1 MFLNTCIKIK
11 MKIRMDKMKTAMIF
25 FLVIILTISL
35 MGADLAL
42 ASNNELTELEAQQ
55 LKILKLSKVVEEN
68 PSTIEIKEEIESYKL
83 GLELYQQSNYQQA
96 ISELLKVKYSTLNL
110 PFYIKSQLVLGDCY
124 RKMEDWDSAI
134 EVYKNLVIDDPIL
147 TDYSLFFLAETYR
160 LKGENRESMA
170 TYNRVI
176 ENFPQSLIISEA
188 NYQIAQNYR
197 ELKDINSALIYYK
210 NILKD
215 SQDNQLK
222 AEVLL
227 ELSEIYWQE
236 KKYID
241 SLNCLYEILDQGYRL
256 KRNSEPEELL
266 IRYFDKI
273 QEDLKEIE
281 VPYQIMVKC
290 ADILFKYRQYNLA
303 EDLYKEVIE
312 TFPEGPDI
320 AEVYYKRARS
330 LYYKKEYKEAVNQCE
345 EIIAKFPPGEIVIKA
360 NYLGGNSL
368 RTLGEGYLAID
379 KYEKI
384 IGQYPE
390 SYYARQS
397 YLRLAE
403 SYFQLKETEK
413 GISLWRELISKYPNS
428 DESMTS
434 LWDLA
439 RYYTNN
445 NADSQ
450 ALDYYREL
458 SERFSKSRLGD
469 DALYWRGKTLQKT
482 GLEDE
487 ANSIYEKLLK
497 DYPLSYYAERIIE
510 QREDVNYRLL
520 LPVVFIS
527 KEKDFTNLEGFL
539 KKYDKIE
546 EKGQLS
552 LLKAEL
558 FGEVSFYKEA
568 IIELIEAL
576 NYNPGNIFLLFR
588 LSDLYQK
595 NKDYYSSL
603 NYSEIIF
610 SYLQDN
616 YPLEELP
623 LELWKHLYPAYFED
637 IIREHALK
645 YEIDPLLAL
654 AMIREESRFNAW
666 NESVAGA
673 RGLMQIIFSTG
684 EWIAQKLNFENF
696 NDEMLFSPEV
706 NINLGCWY
714 IGYLKERFLDDPILI
729 ISGYNAGPG
738 TTSKWLEQ
746 YDRADL
752 DNFVENIP
760 YPETREHIKKVM
772 KSYQM
777 YKRLAQVL
785 SEE

>member
-1 MFLNTCIKIK
+1 
-11 MKIRMDKMKTAMIF
+11 MKIRVDKMKTAMIF
-25 FLVIILTISL
+25 FLIIISTISL
-35 MGADLAL
+35 FGADIAL
-42 ASNNELTELEAQQ
+42 ADNNVLTELEAQQ
-55 LKILKLSKVVEEN
+55 LKILELSKVVEGQPSNIKLKEDIEN
-68 PSTIEIKEEIESYKL
+68 YKA
-83 GLELYQQSNYQQA
+83 GLELYQQSKYQQA

-110 PFYIKSQLVLGDCY
+110 PFYIKSQLILGDCY
-124 RKMEDWDSAI
+124 RKMENWDRAI

-160 LKGENRESMA
+160 FKGENRESIA
-170 TYNRVI
+170 AYKRII
-176 ENFPQSLIISEA
+176 ENFPQSLIIPEA

-210 NILKD
+210 NILTD
-215 SQDNQLK
+215 SQDDQLK
-222 AEVLL
+222 ANVLL

-241 SLNCLYEILDQGYRL
+241 SLNCLYEILGEGYRL

-281 VPYQIMVKC
+281 VPYHIIVKC
-290 ADILFKYRQYNLA
+290 ADVLFKYRQYNLA
-303 EDLYKEVIE
+303 EDLYKEVIK
-312 TFPEGPDI
+312 TFPKAVDI
-320 AEVYYKRARS
+320 AEIYYKRARA

-345 EIIAKFPPGEIVIKA
+345 EIIAKFPPSEITIKA
-360 NYLGGNSL
+360 NYFGGNSL
-368 RTLGEGYLAID
+368 SALGERYLAID

-390 SYYARQS
+390 TYYARES
-397 YLRLAE
+397 YLRMAE
-403 SYFQLKETEK
+403 CYFQLGEPEK
-413 GISLWRELISKYPNS
+413 GISQWRQLIDRYPNS
-428 DESMTS
+428 DQAMTTWWN
-434 LWDLA
+434 LG
-439 RYYTNN
+439 RYYTKNN
-445 NADSQ
+445 KDPE
-450 ALDYYREL
+450 ALESYRAL

-469 DALYWRGKTLQKT
+469 DALYWRGKTLQKM

-510 QREDVNYRLL
+510 QREDVNYRWL
-520 LPVVFIS
+520 LPVVSIS
-527 KEKDFTNLEGFL
+527 KENDFTNLEGFL
-539 KKYDKIE
+539 DKYDKIN
-546 EKGQLS
+546 EKGQLF

-568 IIELIEAL
+568 IIELKGAL

-610 SYLQDN
+610 NYLQDN

-623 LELWKHLYPAYFED
+623 LELWEHLYPAYFED
-637 IIREHALK
+637 MIREHALK

-684 EWIAQKLNFENF
+684 EWIAQKLNFEDF
-696 NDEMLFSPEV
+696 NNEMLFDPEI
-706 NINLGCWY
+706 NIDLGCWY
-714 IGYLKERFLDDPILI
+714 IGYLKERFSNDLILI

-738 TTSKWLEQ
+738 TTSKWLQQ
-746 YDRADL
+746 YSRSDL

-760 YPETREHIKKVM
+760 YSETREHIKKVM

-785 SEE
+785 SEV

>member
-1 MFLNTCIKIK
+1 
-11 MKIRMDKMKTAMIF
+11 MKTAMIF
-25 FLVIILTISL
+25 FLIIISTISL
-35 MGADLAL
+35 LGTDI
-42 ASNNELTELEAQQ
+42 ASAVNNELTELEVQQ
-55 LKILKLSKVVEEN
+55 LKILKLSKVVEEQ
-68 PSTIEIKEEIESYKL
+68 PSNIKLKEDIKNYKV
-83 GLELYQQSNYQQA
+83 GLELYQQSDYQQA

-110 PFYIKSQLVLGDCY
+110 PFYIKSQLILGDCY
-124 RKMEDWDSAI
+124 RKIEDWDSAI

-160 LKGENRESMA
+160 LKGENRESIAVYKRM
-170 TYNRVI
+170 I
-176 ENFPQSLIISEA
+176 ENFPQNLIISDA

-215 SQDNQLK
+215 SQDDQLK
-222 AEVLL
+222 GKVLL

-241 SLNCLYEILDQGYRL
+241 SLNCLYEILGEGYRL

-281 VPYQIMVKC
+281 VPYHIIVKC

-303 EDLYKEVIE
+303 EDLYKEVIK
-312 TFPEGPDI
+312 TFPKAADI
-320 AEVYYKRARS
+320 AEIYYKRARA

-345 EIIAKFPPGEIVIKA
+345 EIIAKFPPSEIIITA

-368 RTLGEGYLAID
+368 SALGERYLAID

-390 SYYARQS
+390 TYYARES
-397 YLRLAE
+397 YLRMAE
-403 SYFQLKETEK
+403 SYFQLEEPEK
-413 GISLWRELISKYPNS
+413 GISQWRQLIDRYPNS
-428 DESMTS
+428 DQAMTTWWN
-434 LWDLA
+434 LG
-439 RYYTNN
+439 RYYTKNN
-445 NADSQ
+445 KDPE
-450 ALDYYREL
+450 ALEAYRAL
-458 SERFSKSRLGD
+458 SEKFSKSRLGD
-469 DALYWRGKTLQKT
+469 DALYWRGKTLRKM

-510 QREDVNYRLL
+510 QREDVNYRWL
-520 LPVVFIS
+520 LPVVSIS

-539 KKYDKIE
+539 KEYDKIE
-546 EKGQLS
+546 GKGQLS

-568 IIELIEAL
+568 IIELKGAL

-610 SYLQDN
+610 NYLQDN

-623 LELWKHLYPAYFED
+623 LELWEHLYPTYFED
-637 IIREHALK
+637 MIREHALK

-654 AMIREESRFNAW
+654 AMIREESRFNVW

-684 EWIAQKLNFENF
+684 EWIAQKINLKEF
-696 NDEMLFSPEV
+696 NDEMLFDPEI
-706 NINLGCWY
+706 NIDLGCWY
-714 IGYLKERFLDDPILI
+714 IAYLKERFLNDPILI

-738 TTSKWLEQ
+738 TTSKWLKQ
-746 YDRADL
+746 YDRSDL

-760 YPETREHIKKVM
+760 YFETREHIKKVI

>member
-1 MFLNTCIKIK
+1 MKIK
-11 MKIRMDKMKTAMIF
+11 MKIRVDKMKTAMIF
-25 FLVIILTISL
+25 FLIIISAISL
-35 MGADLAL
+35 FGTDI
-42 ASNNELTELEAQQ
+42 ASAVNNELTELEVQQ
-55 LKILKLSKVVEEN
+55 LKILKLSKVVEEQ
-68 PSTIEIKEEIESYKL
+68 PSNIKLKEDIKNYKV
-83 GLELYQQSNYQQA
+83 GLELYQQSDYQQA

-110 PFYIKSQLVLGDCY
+110 PFYIKSQLILGDCY
-124 RKMEDWDSAI
+124 KKIEDWDSAI

-160 LKGENRESMA
+160 FKGENRESIAAYKRM
-170 TYNRVI
+170 I
-176 ENFPQSLIISEA
+176 ENFPQNLIISEA

-215 SQDNQLK
+215 SQDDQLK
-222 AEVLL
+222 GKVLL
-227 ELSEIYWQE
+227 ELSEVYWQE

-241 SLNCLYEILDQGYRL
+241 SLNCLYEILDEGYRL
-256 KRNSEPEELL
+256 KRKSEPEELL
-266 IRYFDKI
+266 IRYFYKI
-273 QEDLKEIE
+273 QEDLKVIE
-281 VPYQIMVKC
+281 VPYHIVVKC
-290 ADILFKYRQYNLA
+290 ADVLFKYRQYNLA
-303 EDLYKEVIE
+303 EDLYKEVIK
-312 TFPEGPDI
+312 TFPKAADI
-320 AEVYYKRARS
+320 AEIYYKRARA
-330 LYYKKEYKEAVNQCE
+330 LYYKKEYREAVNQCE
-345 EIIAKFPPGEIVIKA
+345 EIIAKFPPSEITIKA
-360 NYLGGNSL
+360 NYFGGNSL
-368 RTLGEGYLAID
+368 SALGERYLAID

-390 SYYARQS
+390 TYYARES
-397 YLRLAE
+397 YLRMAE
-403 SYFQLKETEK
+403 CYFQLGEPEK
-413 GISLWRELISKYPNS
+413 GISQWRQLIDRYPNS
-428 DESMTS
+428 DQAMTTWWN
-434 LWDLA
+434 LG
-439 RYYTNN
+439 RYYTKNN
-445 NADSQ
+445 KDPE
-450 ALDYYREL
+450 ALEAYRAL

-469 DALYWRGKTLQKT
+469 DALYWRGKTLQKM

-510 QREDVNYRLL
+510 QRKDVNYRWL
-520 LPVVFIS
+520 LPVVSIS
-527 KEKDFTNLEGFL
+527 KENDFTNLEGFL
-539 KKYDKIE
+539 DKYDKIN
-546 EKGQLS
+546 EKGQLF

-568 IIELIEAL
+568 IIELKGAL

-610 SYLQDN
+610 NYLQDN

-623 LELWKHLYPAYFED
+623 LELWEHLYPAYFED
-637 IIREHALK
+637 MIREHALK

-684 EWIAQKLNFENF
+684 EWIAQKLNFEDF

-714 IGYLKERFLDDPILI
+714 IGYLKERFLNDPILI

-746 YDRADL
+746 YNRSDL

-760 YPETREHIKKVM
+760 YSETREHIKKVM

>member
-1 MFLNTCIKIK
+1 
-11 MKIRMDKMKTAMIF
+11 MKIRVDKMKTSMIF
-25 FLVIILTISL
+25 FLIMTLAISL
-35 MGADLAL
+35 FGADIAL
-42 ASNNELTELEAQQ
+42 ADNNVLTELEAQQ
-55 LKILKLSKVVEEN
+55 LKILKLSKVVEEQ
-68 PSTIEIKEEIESYKL
+68 PSNIKLKEDIESYKI
-83 GLELYQQSNYQQA
+83 GLELYQQSDYQQA
-96 ISELLKVKYSTLNL
+96 ISELQKVKYSTLNL
-110 PFYIKSQLVLGDCY
+110 PLYIKSQFILGDCY
-124 RKMEDWDSAI
+124 RKIEDWDGAI
-134 EVYKNLVIDDPIL
+134 EVYKNLVINDPIL

-160 LKGENRESMA
+160 LKGENRESTA
-170 TYNRVI
+170 TYKRII
-176 ENFPQSLIISEA
+176 ENFPQRLIISEA

-210 NILKD
+210 NILED
-215 SQDNQLK
+215 SKDNQLK
-222 AEVLL
+222 AKVLL

-241 SLNCLYEILDQGYRL
+241 SLNCLYEILDEGYRL

-266 IRYFDKI
+266 IRYLYKI
-273 QEDLKEIE
+273 QEDLKDIKA
-281 VPYQIMVKC
+281 PYHIMVKC

-312 TFPEGPDI
+312 TFPEALDI
-320 AEVYYKRARS
+320 AEVYYKRART
-330 LYYKKEYKEAVNQCE
+330 LYYKKEYKEAANQCE
-345 EIIAKFPPGEIVIKA
+345 EIIVKFPPSEITIKA

-368 RTLGEGYLAID
+368 LASGERYFALD
-379 KYEKI
+379 KYKKI
-384 IGQYPE
+384 IEQYPE
-390 SYYARQS
+390 TYYARES
-397 YLRLAE
+397 YLRMAE
-403 SYFQLKETEK
+403 CYFQLGEPEK

-428 DESMTS
+428 DQAMTTWWN
-434 LWDLA
+434 LG
-439 RYYTNN
+439 RYYTKNN
-445 NADSQ
+445 KDPE
-450 ALDYYREL
+450 ALEAYRAL

-469 DALYWRGKTLQKT
+469 DALYWRGKTLQKM

-510 QREDVNYRLL
+510 QREDVNYRWL
-520 LPVVFIS
+520 LPVVSIS

-539 KKYDKIE
+539 DKYDKIN
-546 EKGQLS
+546 EKGQLF

-568 IIELIEAL
+568 IIELKGAL

-595 NKDYYSSL
+595 NEDYYDSL
-603 NYSEIIF
+603 NHSEIIF
-610 SYLQDN
+610 NYLQDN

-623 LELWKHLYPAYFED
+623 LELWEHLYPAYFED
-637 IIREHALK
+637 MIREYALK

-684 EWIAQKLNFENF
+684 EWIAQKLNFEDF

-714 IGYLKERFLDDPILI
+714 IGYLKERFLNDPILI

-746 YDRADL
+746 YDRSDL
-752 DNFVENIP
+752 DNFVENVP
-760 YPETREHIKKVM
+760 YSETREHIKKVM